1 MKAVKIE
8 NLSWKYSNTPGPA
21 IEGINLEI
29 EENFFTG
36 LVGPNESG
44 KTTLVSCIKGLI
56 PRNFSGVWH
65 GKVELFGQ
73 DIASKT
79 STELAR
85 EVGFVFADPEAQFT
99 AMSVEEEIA
108 FGMENI
114 GLTVPEIKE
123 RIEWVSELTMI
134 GNLLDKSPY
143 DISGGQKQRVAIAS
157 VLAMKPRIIIL
168 DEPTSMLDP
177 LGKDTVFEILHRMKK
192 ELNMTIIIIEHSLER
207 LSALC
212 DRILLIHN
220 GKILKDRTTADFF
233 VDIPFLVEHGL
244 NPPDGMRFLS
254 FLMENHLYTA
264 KPRNAFADIVGLGRS
279 ILAGGGDI

>member
-1 MKAVKIE
+1 MKAVTVE
-8 NLSWKYSNTPGPA
+8 NLTWKYSNTARPA

-29 EENFFTG
+29 DENTFTG
-36 LVGPNESG
+36 IVGPNESG

-56 PRNFSGVWH
+56 PRNFSGIWH
-65 GKVELFGQ
+65 GKVKLFGQ
-73 DIASKT
+73 DITSKT
-79 STELAR
+79 SAELAQ

-114 GLTVPEIKE
+114 GLTVPEIRE
-123 RIEWVSELTMI
+123 RIAWVSELTMI
-134 GNLLDKSPY
+134 GDLLDKSPY

-157 VLAMKPRIIIL
+157 VLAMKPRILIL

-177 LGKDTVFEILHRMKK
+177 LGKDTVFAILHRMKK

-212 DRILLIHN
+212 DRILLVFN
-220 GKILKDRTTADFF
+220 GKILKNETAAEFF
-233 VDIPFLVEHGL
+233 DDIPFLVQHGL

-254 FLMENHLYTA
+254 FLLENRLYSG
-264 KPRNAFADIVGLGRS
+264 KGMVSVDDIVNIGRS
-279 ILAGGGDI
+279 ILASGGES